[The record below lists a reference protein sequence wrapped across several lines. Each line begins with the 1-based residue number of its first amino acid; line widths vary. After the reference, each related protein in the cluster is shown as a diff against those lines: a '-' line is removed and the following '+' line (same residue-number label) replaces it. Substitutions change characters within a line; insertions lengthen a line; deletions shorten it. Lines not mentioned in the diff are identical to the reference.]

1 MPRGDGTGP
10 FGRGSMTGRRAGYC
24 AGNERPGYQSSGAGR
39 KLGRKCGF
47 FNWGRDI
54 GQEGVSI
61 LPPRGFRRMRGF
73 LRYGNQNPMSD
84 PGLEK
89 QELKRYAEVLR
100 AELDT
105 VEKRLN
111 ETGGY

>member
-1 MPRGDGTGP
+1 
-10 FGRGSMTGRRAGYC
+10 
-24 AGNERPGYQSSGAGR
+24 
-39 KLGRKCGF
+39 
-47 FNWGRDI
+47 
-54 GQEGVSI
+54 
-61 LPPRGFRRMRGF
+61 MRGF

-111 ETGGY
+111 ETGGS